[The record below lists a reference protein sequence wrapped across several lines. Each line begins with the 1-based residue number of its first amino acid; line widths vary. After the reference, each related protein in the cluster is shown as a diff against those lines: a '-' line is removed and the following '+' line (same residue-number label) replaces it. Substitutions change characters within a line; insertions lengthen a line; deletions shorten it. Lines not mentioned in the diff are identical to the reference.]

1 MILTSREQRRQL
13 ERDNAKLPATL
24 AKIPRHEWPNPS
36 APQLEVWRSRD
47 FLVQVFTGS
56 GPCKCRLSI
65 NRTTLDKAGRWVEG
79 ISWDELQRLKR
90 ECGFANFDAVEVY
103 PRDRDVVN
111 VANMRHLWVLH
122 EPLPFAWRDAPS
134 APALSIPWPESPAEA
149 WRHGLPITDRAEI
162 ERTFAA
168 DAEAE
173 EAAAR

>member
-1 MILTSREQRRQL
+1 MIITSREQRRQL
-13 ERDNAKLPATL
+13 ARDNAKLPTTL

-47 FLVQVFTGS
+47 FLVQVFAGS

-65 NRTTLDKAGRWVEG
+65 NRTTLGKAGRWVEG

-122 EPLPFAWRDAPS
+122 EPLPFAWRDREPP
-134 APALSIPWPESPAEA
+134 APAS
-149 WRHGLPITDRAEI
+149 HVITDRAEI